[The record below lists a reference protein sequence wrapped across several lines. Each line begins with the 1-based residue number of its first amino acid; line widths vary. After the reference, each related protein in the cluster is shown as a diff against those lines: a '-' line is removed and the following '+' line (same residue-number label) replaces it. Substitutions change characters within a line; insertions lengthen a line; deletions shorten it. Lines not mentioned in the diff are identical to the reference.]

1 MDVTPIFCHSFKS
14 PWLQYWWAGGWI
26 EKKHLYTN
34 TLAVYNLWSLLVK
47 NLSNCCPE
55 THNWRVIMDILF
67 IMFIIVFVNRK
78 KFKKLWMRCAVCF
91 LTRSRQRW
99 GIIINSHLS
108 LSPWSSISGLDA
120 SSVMP
125 FWKKLCLWWDV
136 FHGRTRNMFGHECW
150 LDQRCQKFVVV
161 VVVVKGSVVAFSL
174 VCSPTDQAVQFW
186 ALTGNIVLCSWARHL
201 TITVPLSHLSHN
213 YIYIRYLR
221 LGSFNKQIPANLKL

>member
-1 MDVTPIFCHSFKS
+1 MDVTPIFYHSFKS

-67 IMFIIVFVNRK
+67 IMFLIIFVNRK

-99 GIIINSHLS
+99 VIIINSHIS

-125 FWKKLCLWWDV
+125 LDGKNFVCDEMFFMV
-136 FHGRTRNMFGHECW
+136 EQGICSVINVDYGRSEVSKIC
-150 LDQRCQKFVVV
+150 C
-161 VVVVKGSVVAFSL
+161 
-174 VCSPTDQAVQFW
+174 C
-186 ALTGNIVLCSWARHL
+186 CC
-201 TITVPLSHLSHN
+201 
-213 YIYIRYLR
+213 
-221 LGSFNKQIPANLKL
+221 